1 MSSAEESDADAA
13 GTPYLDVTEPRG
25 VPVRGIAVVMHGGRA
40 RSTAQAR
47 DNQLAVLRMRPFA
60 ADLRRAGGPVGLT
73 VARLRFGVR
82 GWNGSRQS
90 PVHDAR
96 WALDKLATRYRGI
109 PVALV
114 GHSMGGRT
122 AIYAADHPSVAAVV
136 GLAPWLE
143 TGDPT
148 DTVAGRRVL
157 IAHGDRDRITNP
169 RASAAWAQAV
179 APIAASVTYVT
190 VTGER
195 HSMLRRAKVWTKLT
209 TGYVLGVLCPT
220 THYETGRE
228 ETTNVLEMALAG
240 EAALV
245 V

>member
-1 MSSAEESDADAA
+1 
-13 GTPYLDVTEPRG
+13 
-25 VPVRGIAVVMHGGRA
+25 
-40 RSTAQAR
+40 
-47 DNQLAVLRMRPFA
+47 
-60 ADLRRAGGPVGLT
+60 
-73 VARLRFGVR
+73 VA
-82 GWNGSRQS
+82 
-90 PVHDAR
+90 DAR
-96 WALDKLATRYRGI
+96 WALDDLAARFPGV

-136 GLAPWLE
+136 GLAPWIE
-143 TGDPT
+143 AGDPT

-157 IAHGDRDRITNP
+157 IAHGDLDRITSP
-169 RASAAWAQAV
+169 RASADWARAV
-179 APIAASVTYVT
+179 AGIAASVSYVR

-195 HSMLRRAKVWTKLT
+195 HAMLRRAKVWTNLT

-220 THYETGRE
+220 PQFSATQSETGHD

>member
-1 MSSAEESDADAA
+1 
-13 GTPYLDVTEPRG
+13 
-25 VPVRGIAVVMHGGRA
+25 MHGGRA
-40 RSTAQAR
+40 RSTAPAR

-60 ADLRRAGGPVGLT
+60 ADLRRVGGPAGLA
-73 VARLRFGVR
+73 VARMRFQVR

-96 WALDKLATRYRGI
+96 WALDQLAARYPGI

-122 AIYAADHPSVAAVV
+122 AIYAADHPSVTTVV
-136 GLAPWLE
+136 GLAPWFE
-143 TGDPT
+143 AGDPT

-157 IAHGDRDRITNP
+157 IAHGDLDRMTNP
-169 RASAAWAQAV
+169 RASAAWAQAA
-179 APIAASVTYVT
+179 APVAASVSYVT

-195 HSMLRRAKVWTKLT
+195 HSMLRRAKVWTNLT

-220 THYETGRE
+220 TRFGTGRD
-228 ETTNVLEMALAG
+228 ETTNVLELALAG
-240 EAALV
+240 QAALV